1 MLRHLDTFILII
13 DFMWQFLFST
23 ILINF
28 SSVCG
33 DELRQKD
40 RRSTN
45 GACLILLQVYDE
57 LLMRL
62 KAAYGQVLSRIG
74 DPLDKKILT
83 GPLHSAAA
91 VKSYQDTLSEAVK
104 AGGTIEFGGNVSC
117 LLSLFSMYI
126 VLRMNAY

>member
-1 MLRHLDTFILII
+1 
-13 DFMWQFLFST
+13 
-23 ILINF
+23 
-28 SSVCG
+28 
-33 DELRQKD
+33 
-40 RRSTN
+40 
-45 GACLILLQVYDE
+45 
-57 LLMRL
+57 MRL

-126 VLRMNAY
+126 VLRMYAY